1 MLKGIYKLIYNL
13 FSCHDEKGQPN
24 SGYFQGIIRR
34 RIVKLCRLRKGR
46 LLEIG
51 QGVGLLLEKI
61 IKNNIALKVY
71 GIDRNLDFCIR
82 ANTRLKSSASS
93 NFSILLADA
102 YKPAFKENSFDIV
115 ICVNFILNISSLSKI
130 RELLAELKYLCKP
143 SGRIIFEFRNYENF
157 LFRFI
162 YRLSGYYD
170 STLEGL
176 TTNCH
181 KLKDIEHL
189 LDSLSLKVIRRE
201 WVGIPLLGKLA
212 PIIILEVGKI

>member
-1 MLKGIYKLIYNL
+1 VLKDIYKLIYNL
-13 FSCHDEKGQPN
+13 FSSHDEKGQPN
-24 SGYFQGIIRR
+24 SGYFQGLIRR
-34 RIVKLCRLRKGR
+34 RVVNLCRLHNGR
-46 LLEIG
+46 VLEIG

-61 IKNNIALKVY
+61 IKDNAALKVY

-82 ANTRLKSSASS
+82 ADTRLKSAACS

-102 YKPAFKENSFDIV
+102 YRPVFKENSFDSV
-115 ICVNFILNISSLSKI
+115 ICVNFIVNISSLTKI
-130 RELLAELKYLCKP
+130 RELLTEMKYLCKP

-157 LFRFI
+157 LFRFK

-170 STLEGL
+170 SALKGL

-201 WVGIPLLGKLA
+201 WIGMPLLGKLA
-212 PIIILEVGKI
+212 PIIILEVRKI